1 MKPTVLVVDDKPN
14 MLSLLGKV
22 LRKSAHVLTA
32 RGVRTALAML
42 TRERV
47 HVVVCDLR
55 MTDGDGLEVLRAVRQ
70 RWPNVPFI
78 LTTAYATVP
87 TAVQAMRDGA
97 FDYVTKPFDPDD
109 LKVIVDRALAHAMAE
124 NDAAPNTVDGLGPLL
139 GRDPSMRRVQSLVER
154 AASVDTGVLVVGE
167 PGTGKSLVATT
178 IHARSGR
185 AGASFVTVD
194 CGAPGD
200 HLTEALLFGDSTD
213 RVGLPPEERS
223 ALQRAQGGV
232 VFLGQ
237 VEALGVAAQAKLM
250 RVLDGQDA
258 AAVAPAAGKADV
270 RLIAAT
276 SADLRAAVAA
286 GAFREDLFFRL
297 QACLIEL
304 PPLRA
309 RVSDIPLLARRFL
322 DEAVRDAPARAG
334 GFTHDAMSALMS
346 YRWPGNV
353 RELHAAV
360 CRATLAEVG
369 EEIRLESLP
378 DEVRGAH
385 PLRAVGAGEIDL
397 ADLPYREAVETSRE
411 NTNRRY
417 LEAVLTR
424 FRGDVVAAAAHAD
437 IERESFYRLLRR
449 SGLSA
454 DDFREPRPKSDVPK
468 E

>member
-22 LRKSAHVLTA
+22 LRKSAHVVTA
-32 RGVRTALAML
+32 RGVRTALALL

-47 HVVVCDLR
+47 DVVVCDLR

-109 LKVIVDRALAHAMAE
+109 LKVIVERALAHALAA
-124 NDAAPNTVDGLGPLL
+124 NDAAPSAADGLGPLL

-154 AASVDTGVLVVGE
+154 AASAEANVLVVGE
-167 PGTGKSLVATT
+167 AGTGKSLVARV
-178 IHARSGR
+178 IHEGSTR
-185 AGASFVTVD
+185 AAGQLVAVD
-194 CGAPGD
+194 CGAPASGG
-200 HLTEALLFGDSTD
+200 TEVALFGHPAD
-213 RVGLPPEERS
+213 RGGQAPEQRS
-223 ALQRAQGGV
+223 AVDLAHGGAL
-232 VFLGQ
+232 FLRQ
-237 VEALGVAAQAKLM
+237 VDALGLAAQARLM
-250 RVLDGQDA
+250 RVLDGEDSLA
-258 AAVAPAAGKADV
+258 GVPAARKADV

-276 SADLRAAVAA
+276 SRDLRAMVTAD
-286 GAFREDLFFRL
+286 AFREDLFFRL

-304 PPLRA
+304 PPVRA

-322 DEAVRDAPARAG
+322 DEAVREARTRAG
-334 GFTHDAMSALMS
+334 TFTHDAMSALMA

-353 RELHAAV
+353 RELQAAV
-360 CRATLAEVG
+360 GRAALAEEGLEV
-369 EEIRLESLP
+369 RLESLP
-378 DEVRGAH
+378 DEVRVAH
-385 PLRAVGAGEIDL
+385 PLRASGTGEVDL

-454 DDFREPRPKSDVPK
+454 DDFREPRPKTDPDK
-468 E
+468 G